1 MGRKYTFKDLKDLE
15 EYIRSN
21 RDVNFIIS
29 YRTYEEYP
37 GMLQTFRFVSDNSG
51 RVLSILVEWE
61 NFWDPTGEI
70 GEAREVYSFLS
81 LGEIL
86 LFIKHEFSIS
96 LENLNLKN
104 KVPDSIPSINY
115 DDKSLSGMYKDA
127 WGRFKKDWKAGKLN
141 LKGKKPDERRSYG
154 F

>member
-1 MGRKYTFKDLKDLE
+1 MARKYTFKDLKDLE

-104 KVPDSIPSINY
+104 K
-115 DDKSLSGMYKDA
+115 
-127 WGRFKKDWKAGKLN
+127 
-141 LKGKKPDERRSYG
+141 
-154 F
+154 